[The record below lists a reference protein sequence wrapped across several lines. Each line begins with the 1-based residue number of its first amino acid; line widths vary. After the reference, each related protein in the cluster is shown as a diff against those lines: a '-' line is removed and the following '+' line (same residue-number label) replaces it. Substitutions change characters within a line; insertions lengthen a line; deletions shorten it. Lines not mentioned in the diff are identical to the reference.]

1 MLEAVVLSPA
11 GAGHRRVFLVRRRE
25 EAVDLMPAA
34 PSGRATA
41 LSTQVTHDATC
52 KRGATERE
60 SKRSIDDENL
70 EARLAGAPC
79 TA

>member
-34 PSGRATA
+34 PSERATA
-41 LSTQVTHDATC
+41 LSTQVTHDASGVPPC
-52 KRGATERE
+52 E
-60 SKRSIDDENL
+60 SKRSIDDEDL
-70 EARLAGAPC
+70 EAHLAGAPC